1 MLYQHMETK
10 VKQIDGKIKINNME
24 IVKGNLDSLGP
35 KGQYSAPVKQPEI
48 YPIDATKAVT
58 IQELGIIFNALGVG
72 MTEEFAKT
80 HNLEHMLVPLDETKV
95 WQEEK

>member
-1 MLYQHMETK
+1 ME
-10 VKQIDGKIKINNME
+10 KQEINNME
-24 IVKGNLDSLGP
+24 NKQAP
-35 KGQYSAPVKQPEI
+35 MGQYHIPFEKANQEI

-72 MTEEFAKT
+72 MTKEFAET
-80 HNLEHMLVPLDETKV
+80 HKLEHLLMEQREGDV

>member
-1 MLYQHMETK
+1 MET
-10 VKQIDGKIKINNME
+10 I
-24 IVKGNLDSLGP
+24 KGNLHTEP
-35 KGQYSAPVKQPEI
+35 AQQPEI

-72 MTEEFAKT
+72 MTKEFAEM
-80 HNLEHMLVPLDETKV
+80 HNLEHMLVPQREGDV

>member
-1 MLYQHMETK
+1 MEN
-10 VKQIDGKIKINNME
+10 KQAPM
-24 IVKGNLDSLGP
+24 
-35 KGQYSAPVKQPEI
+35 GQYHVPEQPQPEI

-72 MTEEFAKT
+72 MTKEFAET
-80 HNLEHMLVPLDETKV
+80 HNLEHLLVPQREGDV

>member
-1 MLYQHMETK
+1 MLYQHMEIQ

-24 IVKGNLDSLGP
+24 TIQGNLNTEP
-35 KGQYSAPVKQPEI
+35 GQQPEI

-72 MTEEFAKT
+72 MTKEFAELHK
-80 HNLEHMLVPLDETKV
+80 LEHLLVPMDETKV
-95 WQEEK
+95 WAEEK